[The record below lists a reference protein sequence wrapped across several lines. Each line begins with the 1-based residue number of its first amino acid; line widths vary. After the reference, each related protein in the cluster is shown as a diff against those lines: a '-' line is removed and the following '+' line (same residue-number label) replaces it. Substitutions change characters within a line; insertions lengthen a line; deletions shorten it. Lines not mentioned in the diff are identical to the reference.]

1 MTGSGNEAVDQ
12 VTTEKMKPRVLSK
25 YLQPR
30 RNESADVLTHFGLH
44 AKVNLLKTNTLK
56 GNCFIQVFSL
66 LDILSDGSIVKNRNP
81 RKSHPCH
88 K

>member
-25 YLQPR
+25 YLQLR

-44 AKVNLLKTNTLK
+44 AKVNLLKTNTL
-56 GNCFIQVFSL
+56 
-66 LDILSDGSIVKNRNP
+66 
-81 RKSHPCH
+81 
-88 K
+88 